1 MEGELATLM
10 EVFHRVKEAGGSA
23 KLTLLTRRGKVN
35 AKLDLGEGLPPAPP
49 SLPTST
55 AADSTSPLPTSPAAL
70 RPSGQRKRSKAARR
84 KAKARAAAHQASL
97 ASGPGASSSPSDQPT
112 APASGAPR
120 RRPLHLLPSPP
131 DGRRRVMSL
140 GRREVPSTSFLNL
153 DGAPPPISLP
163 WSAHPCGLGECEE
176 FEHCETCFRCQDLCP
191 DHLGCTCRDDV
202 ICAICTPDVLEALT
216 KKFKQSMNQS
226 DRILYALSSVV
237 FFNARYAV

>member
-23 KLTLLTRRGKVN
+23 KLTLLTRGGKVN
-35 AKLDLGEGLPPAPP
+35 AKLDLGEGLPPP

-97 ASGPGASSSPSDQPT
+97 ASQPGASSSPTAQPT
-112 APASGAPR
+112 APASGAPQR
-120 RRPLHLLPSPP
+120 RRLHLLPSPP
-131 DGRRRVMSL
+131 DGRRRVMSV
-140 GRREVPSTSFLNL
+140 GRREMPSVSFLNL
-153 DGAPPPISLP
+153 DGAHPLPSSPP
-163 WSAHPCGLGECEE
+163 WMAHPCGLGDCDE
-176 FEHCETCFRCQDLCP
+176 FDHCETCFRCQDLCP

-202 ICAICTPDVLEALT
+202 ICAICSPDVLKAL
-216 KKFKQSMNQS
+216 NN
-226 DRILYALSSVV
+226 RIA
-237 FFNARYAV
+237 AKEQPK

>member
-1 MEGELATLM
+1 M
-10 EVFHRVKEAGGSA
+10 
-23 KLTLLTRRGKVN
+23 
-35 AKLDLGEGLPPAPP
+35 PPP

-55 AADSTSPLPTSPAAL
+55 TTGSTSPLPTSPAAL

-97 ASGPGASSSPSDQPT
+97 ASGPGASSPPIAQPT
-112 APASGAPR
+112 TPASGAPQ

-131 DGRRRVMSL
+131 DGRRRVMSM
-140 GRREVPSTSFLNL
+140 GSRREMPSISFLNL
-153 DGAPPPISLP
+153 DGAPPPTSPP

-202 ICAICTPDVLEALT
+202 ICAICSPDVLKAL
-216 KKFKQSMNQS
+216 NN
-226 DRILYALSSVV
+226 RIA
-237 FFNARYAV
+237 AKEQPK